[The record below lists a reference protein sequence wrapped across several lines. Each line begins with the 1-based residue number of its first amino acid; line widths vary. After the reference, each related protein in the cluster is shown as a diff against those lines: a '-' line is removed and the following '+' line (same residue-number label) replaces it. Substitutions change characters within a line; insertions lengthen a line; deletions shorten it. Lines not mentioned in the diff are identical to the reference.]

1 MTRRTDRPSGRRFFT
16 GLAASLLVALLA
28 ALDPVTPATAD
39 DAAPTLRF
47 AALPLESREA
57 TAREF
62 AGFVGHLEYLAGR
75 RVEHVYVARYED
87 LLSDFAA
94 GRLDLVFV
102 GPLPYVELARRRPDA
117 RPLVRFAESDG
128 DTHYRCVLAAFR
140 GDAVRPSELKGAAIG
155 LPQALSTCG
164 PLSAGGLLRRD
175 AGLRLAEVDARVLGN
190 HETVALDIVAGEV
203 RAGTLKESIARKYE
217 GLGLEILAATDPLP
231 GFVVV
236 AGTDHLDEAAIERL
250 RFGLL
255 ATPEAI
261 WRTWGSSIRYGMEA
275 ARDEDYAPVRRLGE
289 VSGR

>member
-1 MTRRTDRPSGRRFFT
+1 MTRRTERPRGRSPFV
-16 GLAASLLVALLA
+16 GLAAPLLAALLVALG
-28 ALDPVTPATAD
+28 PVTPAAAD
-39 DAAPTLRF
+39 EAPALRF

-87 LLSDFAA
+87 LLADFAA

-102 GPLPYVELARRRPDA
+102 GPLPYVELVRRRADA
-117 RPLVRFAESDG
+117 HPLVRFAESDG
-128 DTHYRCVLAAFR
+128 ATRYRCVLAAFR
-140 GDAVRPSELKGAAIG
+140 GDAVRPVDLKGAAVG

-164 PLSAGGLLRRD
+164 PLSAGGLLHRE
-175 AGLRLAEVDARVLGN
+175 AGLRLTDVDARVLGN

-203 RAGTLKESIARKYE
+203 RAGTLKESIARKYA

-255 ATPEAI
+255 ATPDTI
-261 WRTWGSSIRYGMEA
+261 WRTWGSSIHNGMET
-275 ARDEDYAPVRRLGE
+275 ARDEDYAPVRRLAEG
-289 VSGR
+289 SGR